1 MSESE
6 TASDAPERAGAH
18 PPSHPPSI
26 GELVDATTERMRAPE
41 LLSEDPRT
49 EARELVAFA
58 LGILPAELDA
68 HRSQR
73 VGLREHGE
81 FLRLVERR
89 LSLEPTGYIVG
100 AVEILGLRF
109 RVDRRGFIPRLDLP
123 VLIGAGLERAP
134 IDLHGFALD
143 LACGIGA
150 AGICVAH
157 ARPGLHV
164 DLADVSAEAIEL
176 ARENAERLVPRR
188 ASCFAGDLFAPLPAH
203 RRGQYGIIT
212 ANPPWVPDGTQ
223 LPEEVINHEPVVS
236 FFGGPDGLD
245 VVRRL
250 VKELPG
256 WLAPGG
262 VYAQE
267 CDPSQVAKVIAL
279 LEEQRLEGCRPH
291 RDREGVERVVSARR
305 PPG

>member
-1 MSESE
+1 MSQSE
-6 TASDAPERAGAH
+6 TATDAPEQKGRNA
-18 PPSHPPSI
+18 PSHLPSI
-26 GELVDATTERMRAPE
+26 GELIEATTERMRATE
-41 LLSEDPRT
+41 LLSEDPRQ

-58 LGILPAELDA
+58 LGTVPAQLEGRKNQHL
-68 HRSQR
+68 S
-73 VGLREHGE
+73 VREHGE
-81 FLRLVERR
+81 FLRVLHRR
-89 LSLEPTGYIVG
+89 LALEPTGYIVG

-109 RVDRRGFIPRLDLP
+109 QVDRRGFIPRLDLP
-123 VLIGAGLERAP
+123 VLIGAGLERVPEDAR
-134 IDLHGFALD
+134 GFALD

-176 ARENAERLVPRR
+176 ARENAARLVPGR
-188 ASCFAGDLFAPLPAH
+188 ASCFAGDLFAPLPKD
-203 RRGQYGIIT
+203 RRGSYRVIT
-212 ANPPWVPDGTQ
+212 ANPPWVPDGTE

-250 VKELPG
+250 VAELPT

-267 CDPSQVAKVIAL
+267 CDPSQVAKVISL
-279 LEEQRLEGCRPH
+279 LEVQGLRECRAH

-305 PPG
+305 PG